1 MAIGN
6 LQNIADNAIDA
17 FGGNYVTSM
26 NNAAA
31 VAAGDTVGMAVA
43 QNAVNFAAA
52 GFSFAKGMSDKA
64 GETAS
69 SAARWQ

>member
-6 LQNIADNAIDA
+6 LQNIADNAIDN
-17 FGGNYVTSM
+17 FGGNYVDSM
-26 NNAAA
+26 QDAAG

-43 QNAVNFAAA
+43 QNRVNFTAA
-52 GFSFAKGMSDKA
+52 GFSFAKGMADKA